1 MTYKKSFQCFL
12 LHSILFFHIP
22 AFSESILFAQNT
34 FDLRALND
42 FLFTSSD
49 TSSETQNDSK
59 YSRSKFGHGWKDFDR
74 DCQNSR
80 HETLIAQSLS
90 SVAFK
95 TYKNCKVVSGE
106 WNSPFSNERIFLA
119 SKIDIDHVVPLKW
132 AWERGAIN
140 WSKTKRVNF
149 ANDPINLLAVEARL
163 NRQKGAKGP
172 YNWLPPK
179 NKCSYLKTFSEIV
192 DTYDLQYREDEQG
205 NIDSLKKR
213 YCQYVK

>member
-1 MTYKKSFQCFL
+1 MWKTCFL

-119 SKIDIDHVVPLKW
+119 SKIDIDQPIIMSKNEQKFYELVKFIFKARILKD
-132 AWERGAIN
+132 IHC
-140 WSKTKRVNF
+140 VH
-149 ANDPINLLAVEARL
+149 
-163 NRQKGAKGP
+163 
-172 YNWLPPK
+172 
-179 NKCSYLKTFSEIV
+179 
-192 DTYDLQYREDEQG
+192 
-205 NIDSLKKR
+205 
-213 YCQYVK
+213 